1 MKKFTKTA
9 LSLGLAT
16 SLLVPTTSFAT
27 SPKSVVQQSIQK
39 GQNDAKQTMD
49 TFIVKY
55 SERITKKE
63 HASLGATV
71 IQSIP
76 ALKYD
81 VVRIQKGQ
89 DTKEVFKKYE
99 KLGKVKSIAPSVQY
113 KKFATNDEKV
123 GDAYALSSLQIE
135 EAWKLA
141 GDNEV
146 KVAVIDT

>member
-1 MKKFTKTA
+1 MKRVIKTA
-9 LSLGLAT
+9 LSLGLAV

-27 SPKSVVQQSIQK
+27 SSKSVVQQSIQK

-63 HASLGATV
+63 HNSLGTTV
-71 IQSIP
+71 VQSIP

-81 VVRIQKGQ
+81 VIRIQKGKN
-89 DTKEVFKKYE
+89 TKEVLKKYRDLE
-99 KLGKVKSIAPSVQY
+99 KVKSIATSVQY
-113 KKFATNDEKV
+113 KTFVTNDEKAAE
-123 GDAYALSSLQIE
+123 AYALSSLQIE

-141 GDNEV
+141 GNNEV